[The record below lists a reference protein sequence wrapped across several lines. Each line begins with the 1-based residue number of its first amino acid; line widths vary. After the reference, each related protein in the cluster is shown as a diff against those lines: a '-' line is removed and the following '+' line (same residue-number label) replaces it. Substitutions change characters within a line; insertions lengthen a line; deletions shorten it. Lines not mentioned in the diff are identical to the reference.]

1 MSYLDLECIK
11 EKEMER
17 MFDLIKA
24 IENRTKEYDYNFESC
39 YEYKMYIKG
48 YKQAEIEILET
59 LAGYF
64 FNEAENKMKKLEM
77 KEILEAQKNT
87 SGEVCT
93 DGRFEL
99 IEKYKNQL
107 FEGTNIEECKED
119 MKAIDSILFR
129 FWQMGWLDV
138 LENRGCKK
146 EVDNQKQK
154 QS

>member
-11 EKEMER
+11 EIEMER
-17 MFDLIKA
+17 MFDLINV
-24 IENRTKEYDYNFESC
+24 IENRTKDHSFNFSNLYG
-39 YEYKMYIKG
+39 YEMYIQG
-48 YKQAEIEILET
+48 YKKAEKEILET

-64 FNEAENKMKKLEM
+64 FNAVENKIEKLAM
-77 KEILEAQKNT
+77 KEKLEAQENT

-107 FEGTNIEECKED
+107 FEGTNIEECKQD

-129 FWQMGWLDV
+129 FWQMGWLDI
-138 LENRGCKK
+138 LEKRGSKK
-146 EVDNQKQK
+146 EVDTEVNK
-154 QS
+154 